1 MKSLMHLS
9 FFIGCPLFIYG
20 LVSYGNNIPTS
31 LLITSVTLLAISFP
45 AIIKDYKHNPSDDN
59 HSTEDDN
66 APEFK
71 ESNKTTFSDDISEF
85 VEGLDTES
93 IEFTLYSQYRD
104 KWMKKI
110 SNIKSMPK
118 ETAEEV
124 VARKEYIDNIIP
136 DIWWMIDNTL
146 DILERLKYL
155 PDTII
160 ESIGKRYS
168 IYLDDK
174 ISINCLN
181 DTKITTINARIECG
195 IDDNEKGY
203 KFLICEHDLTF
214 YLLIKHNEEVIY
226 QLATTDYEFDPI
238 LGVLYHFNAENPSDI
253 AKTLS
258 WIEPFHRIGCMIQKL
273 ESKDHHQK
281 KLIERAQIAKLN
293 S

>member
-9 FFIGCPLFIYG
+9 FFIGCSLFIYG
-20 LVSYGNNIPTS
+20 MVSYGNNMPTS

-59 HSTEDDN
+59 HSSEDDN
-66 APEFK
+66 TPKFK
-71 ESNKTTFSDDISEF
+71 EPNKTTFSDDISEF
-85 VEGLDTES
+85 VEELDTES
-93 IEFTLYSQYRD
+93 IEFYLYSQYRE

-118 ETAEEV
+118 ETTEEV

-136 DIWWMIDNTL
+136 NIWWMIDNTL
-146 DILERLKYL
+146 GILKCLQYHS
-155 PDTII
+155 DTI
-160 ESIGKRYS
+160 ESIGERYS
-168 IYLDDK
+168 THFDDK
-174 ISINCLN
+174 ISINRLN

-195 IDDNEKGY
+195 IEDNEKGY

-226 QLATTDYEFDPI
+226 QLATSDYESDPI
-238 LGVLYHFNAENPSDI
+238 LGVLYYFDAEDPSDI

-258 WIEPFHRIGCMIQKL
+258 WVEPFHRIGCMIQKL
-273 ESKDHHQK
+273 ESKEHHQK
-281 KLIERAQIAKLN
+281 KLTERAQIAKLN